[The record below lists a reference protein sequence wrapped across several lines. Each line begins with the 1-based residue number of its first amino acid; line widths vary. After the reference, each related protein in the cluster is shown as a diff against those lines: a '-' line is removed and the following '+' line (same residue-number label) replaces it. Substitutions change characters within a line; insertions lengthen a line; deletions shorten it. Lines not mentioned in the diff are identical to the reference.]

1 MLRIRIPGQHTTGD
15 PYKGGKPKPSHC
27 NFNFESDPPPP
38 IYGITARFTWAA
50 PYPVD
55 TKDIPITITITDV
68 DEPPPAPT
76 DITITPATT
85 AFRISWTDVPDDR
98 RPPSSAH
105 LQRWIRQSRRLIDQ
119 LLHHTRNLEHIHLSR
134 NFQPTGN
141 QPRHWPRR
149 HHQRRTRQLVLRQN
163 KRRQHTRRPGNRPL
177 GLQQSH
183 QNLRRNLHHRGPGRD
198 QPRECHGLSRHLH
211 HPPSRPDHRRPTRG
225 RRRRPLPPPTRSR

>member
-1 MLRIRIPGQHTTGD
+1 MNTTYPPSTSTFTSTDTSTSHHECFELEPQGSTQQVIRIKVAT
-15 PYKGGKPKPSHC
+15 PKPSHC

-55 TKDIPITITITDV
+55 TKDIPITITITDI
-68 DEPPPAPT
+68 DEPPPPPT

-85 AFRISWTDVPDDR
+85 AFRISWTDVPDADY
-98 RPPSSAH
+98 RPAVLTYNVGYATVTDSSTDCSTAPGT
-105 LQRWIRQSRRLIDQ
+105 WS
-119 LLHHTRNLEHIHLSR
+119 TYMFPGTSE
-134 NFQPTGN
+134 PTGN

-183 QNLRRNLHHRGPGRD
+183 QNLRRNLHHRGPR
-198 QPRECHGLSRHLH
+198 
-211 HPPSRPDHRRPTRG
+211 T
-225 RRRRPLPPPTRSR
+225 